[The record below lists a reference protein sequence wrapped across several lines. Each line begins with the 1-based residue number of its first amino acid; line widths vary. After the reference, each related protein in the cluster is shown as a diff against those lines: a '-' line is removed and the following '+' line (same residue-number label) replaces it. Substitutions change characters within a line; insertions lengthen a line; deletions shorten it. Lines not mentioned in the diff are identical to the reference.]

1 MVHISG
7 FLQIY
12 PGCFDLARDL
22 QKPLSKLKL
31 ELSPFL
37 FVYVPVAQDANKK
50 NNIK

>member
-1 MVHISG
+1 MVHING
-7 FLQIY
+7 FLHMY

-31 ELSPFL
+31 ELSPLL
-37 FVYVPVAQDANKK
+37 FEYVPVAQDANKE